1 MTRAGHHL
9 TLDIRGSLKNTRIS
23 SNTLVVVD
31 ELLANSI
38 DAFLI
43 RQSADAAA
51 GALRIRLDVKV
62 SQADLLGED
71 YDLEI
76 ECEDN
81 GSGLGPE
88 QLKAFLTK
96 DTSYKDDLSIPGIG
110 KCKGTGRVQFF
121 HHFTAISISSI
132 YRTEIGFSH

>member
-1 MTRAGHHL
+1 M

-23 SNTLVVVD
+23 KNPWVVVD

-43 RQSADAAA
+43 RKRDEADAV
-51 GALRIRLDVKV
+51 ALEVTLKVKATK
-62 SQADLLGED
+62 ADLLGEV

-76 ECEDN
+76 TCEDN
-81 GSGLGPE
+81 GCGLGPE
-88 QLKAFLTK
+88 QRKAFLTK
-96 DTSYKDDLSIPGIG
+96 DTSYKDDLNIPGIG

-121 HHFTAISISSI
+121 HHFTAVSLSSI
-132 YRTEIGFSH
+132 YREGD